1 MLRAAR
7 LSAPLAAVVIAG
19 EADPPDR
26 ISAGGH
32 HGPCPSPPREKVCW
46 WTSHSTQHQ
55 LQKESQSLPEKM
67 EKNIILSTASPRLAG
82 MASSKTPYP
91 APRVA
96 FCERG
101 GGMIPLP
108 SGLCETSRPPRFITH
123 RNLNL
128 LCRIYEIHPGK
139 GAQRKRFAGPEGCHR
154 QLPRFICHP
163 GCSTCDPCAEDLR
176 TGETYFIFRIRIHV
190 ASFLSSR
197 QRGSTP
203 RRFLVLRLLY
213 RR

>member
-19 EADPPDR
+19 EADFPDHLGV
-26 ISAGGH
+26 GGH

-67 EKNIILSTASPRLAG
+67 EKNIILSTASPRLACK
-82 MASSKTPYP
+82 ASSMMPCPGQRASYG
-91 APRVA
+91 
-96 FCERG
+96 ERG
-101 GGMIPLP
+101 GGMRPPPFDRGGP
-108 SGLCETSRPPRFITH
+108 SGPPGFVSH
-123 RNLNL
+123 RDLDFL
-128 LCRIYEIHPGK
+128 RCRNEIHPGK
-139 GAQRKRFAGPEGCHR
+139 GAQRKCFAGPESCHC